1 MKKIL
6 CMIMV
11 LVSLLGSVA
20 HADMA
25 YIEYAN
31 STKEIRGVFGQ
42 FIELLNDKYDE
53 QGELTGT
60 EVALW
65 YEYTN
70 VYFGLDKVSA
80 LQTDVA
86 MYEESPKLGKTA
98 SDTDNLYLDMIEIA
112 YEKYCNGESTQS
124 EFFEAVRP
132 IVDIVLTYYQ

>member
-6 CMIMV
+6 CMVMV

-25 YIEYAN
+25 YTEYAN

-42 FIELLNDKYDE
+42 FIQLLNDKYDE
-53 QGELTGT
+53 QGELTET

-86 MYEESPKLGKTA
+86 MYEQSPKLGETA
-98 SDTDNLYLDMIEIA
+98 GDTDDLYLDLIEIA
-112 YEKYCNGESTQS
+112 YEKYCNGDSTQS

-132 IVDIVLTYYQ
+132 IIDIVLTYYQ

>member
-6 CMIMV
+6 CMVMV

-42 FIELLNDKYDE
+42 FIQLLNDKYDK
-53 QGELTGT
+53 QGELTET
-60 EVALW
+60 EVTLW

-86 MYEESPKLGKTA
+86 MYEEAPKLGEIA
-98 SDTDNLYLDMIEIA
+98 EDADDLYLDLIEIA
-112 YEKYCNGESTQS
+112 YEKYCNDESTQS

-132 IVDIVLTYYQ
+132 IIDIVLTYYQ

>member
-6 CMIMV
+6 CMVMV

-53 QGELTGT
+53 QGELTET

-65 YEYTN
+65 YEYIN

-98 SDTDNLYLDMIEIA
+98 SDTDNLYLDMIEIE

>member
-6 CMIMV
+6 YVVMV

-42 FIELLNDKYDE
+42 FIQLLNDKYDE
-53 QGELTGT
+53 QGELTET

-65 YEYTN
+65 YEYIN

-132 IVDIVLTYYQ
+132 IIDIVLRCFQ

>member
-25 YIEYAN
+25 YTEYAN
-31 STKEIRGVFGQ
+31 STRELRGIFGQ
-42 FIELLNDKYDE
+42 FIELLNDKYDK
-53 QGELTGT
+53 QGELTET

-86 MYEESPKLGKTA
+86 MYRESPEFGEMTIDGDDLF
-98 SDTDNLYLDMIEIA
+98 LDSIEIE

-124 EFFEAVRP
+124 EFFEAARP
-132 IVDIVLTYYQ
+132 IMDIVLTYNQ

>member
-6 CMIMV
+6 CMIIV

-42 FIELLNDKYDE
+42 FIQLLNDTYDE
-53 QGELTGT
+53 QGELTET

-65 YEYTN
+65 YEYIN
-70 VYFGLDKVSA
+70 VYFGMDKVSA

>member
-6 CMIMV
+6 CMVMV
-11 LVSLLGSVA
+11 LVSLLGPIA

-42 FIELLNDKYDE
+42 FIQLLNDKYDK
-53 QGELTGT
+53 QGELTET

-86 MYEESPKLGKTA
+86 MYEQSPKLGETA
-98 SDTDNLYLDMIEIA
+98 GDTDDLYLDLIEIA
-112 YEKYCNGESTQS
+112 YEKYCNGDSTQS

>member
-6 CMIMV
+6 CMVMV

-25 YIEYAN
+25 YIEYAT
-31 STKEIRGVFGQ
+31 STKEIRVVFGQ
-42 FIELLNDKYDE
+42 FIQLLNDKYDK
-53 QGELTGT
+53 QGELTET

-86 MYEESPKLGKTA
+86 MYEQSPKLGETA
-98 SDTDNLYLDMIEIA
+98 GDTDDLYLDLIEIA

-132 IVDIVLTYYQ
+132 IVDIVLTYFQ

>member
-6 CMIMV
+6 CMVMV
-11 LVSLLGSVA
+11 LVSLLGSLA

-42 FIELLNDKYDE
+42 FIQLLNDKYDK
-53 QGELTGT
+53 QGELTET

-86 MYEESPKLGKTA
+86 MYEESPKLGETA
-98 SDTDNLYLDMIEIA
+98 GDTDDLYLDLIEIA
-112 YEKYCNGESTQS
+112 YEKYCNGDSTQS

-132 IVDIVLTYYQ
+132 IIDIVLTYYQ

>member
-6 CMIMV
+6 CMVMV

-31 STKEIRGVFGQ
+31 NTKEIRGVFGQ
-42 FIELLNDKYDE
+42 FIQLLNDKYDK
-53 QGELTGT
+53 QGELTET

-86 MYEESPKLGKTA
+86 MYEESPKLGETVG
-98 SDTDNLYLDMIEIA
+98 DTNDLYLDMIEIA

-124 EFFEAVRP
+124 EFFEAARP
-132 IVDIVLTYYQ
+132 IMDIVLTYNQ

>member
-6 CMIMV
+6 CMVMV

-42 FIELLNDKYDE
+42 FIQLLNDKYDK
-53 QGELTGT
+53 QGELTET

-86 MYEESPKLGKTA
+86 MYEQSPKLGET
-98 SDTDNLYLDMIEIA
+98 SGDTDDLYLDLIDIA
-112 YEKYCNGESTQS
+112 YTKYCDGESTQS

-132 IVDIVLTYYQ
+132 IIDIVLTYYQ

>member
-6 CMIMV
+6 CMV
-11 LVSLLGSVA
+11 LTLVSLLGSVA

-42 FIELLNDKYDE
+42 FIELLNDKYDK
-53 QGELTGT
+53 QGELTDT

-98 SDTDNLYLDMIEIA
+98 GDADDLYLDLIEIA
-112 YEKYCNGESTQS
+112 YEKYRNGESTQS

-132 IVDIVLTYYQ
+132 IIDIVLTYFQ

>member
-6 CMIMV
+6 CMVMV
-11 LVSLLGSVA
+11 LISLLGSIA

-42 FIELLNDKYDE
+42 FIQLLNDKYDK
-53 QGELTGT
+53 QGELTET

-86 MYEESPKLGKTA
+86 MYEQSPKLGETA
-98 SDTDNLYLDMIEIA
+98 GDTDDLYLDLIEIA
-112 YEKYCNGESTQS
+112 YEKYCNGDSTQS

-132 IVDIVLTYYQ
+132 IVDIVLTYF

>member
-6 CMIMV
+6 CMVMV
-11 LVSLLGSVA
+11 LVSLLGSLA

-42 FIELLNDKYDE
+42 FIQLLNDKYDK
-53 QGELTGT
+53 QGELTET

-70 VYFGLDKVSA
+70 VYFGLDKVST

-132 IVDIVLTYYQ
+132 IVDIVLTYFQ

>member
-6 CMIMV
+6 CMVMV

-25 YIEYAN
+25 YIEYSN

-42 FIELLNDKYDE
+42 FIQLLNDKYDE
-53 QGELTGT
+53 QGELTET

-86 MYEESPKLGKTA
+86 MYRESPEFGEMTIDGDDLF
-98 SDTDNLYLDMIEIA
+98 LDSIEIE

-132 IVDIVLTYYQ
+132 IMDIVLTYYQ

>member
-6 CMIMV
+6 CMVMV

-42 FIELLNDKYDE
+42 FIQLLNDKYDK
-53 QGELTGT
+53 QGELTET

-86 MYEESPKLGKTA
+86 MYEESPKLGETA
-98 SDTDNLYLDMIEIA
+98 GDTDDLYLDLIEIA
-112 YEKYCNGESTQS
+112 YEKYCNGDSTQS

-132 IVDIVLTYYQ
+132 IIDIVLTYYQ

>member
-6 CMIMV
+6 CMVMV
-11 LVSLLGSVA
+11 LISLLGSVA

-42 FIELLNDKYDE
+42 FIQLLNDKYDE
-53 QGELTGT
+53 QGELTET

-70 VYFGLDKVSA
+70 VYFGLNKVST

-112 YEKYCNGESTQS
+112 YEKYCNGDSTQS

-132 IVDIVLTYYQ
+132 IIDIVLTYYQ

>member
-6 CMIMV
+6 CMVMV

-42 FIELLNDKYDE
+42 FIQLLNDKYDK
-53 QGELTGT
+53 QGELTET

-86 MYEESPKLGKTA
+86 MYEQSPKLGETA
-98 SDTDNLYLDMIEIA
+98 GDTDDLYLDLIEIA
-112 YEKYCNGESTQS
+112 YEKYCNGDSTQS

-132 IVDIVLTYYQ
+132 IIDIVLTYYQ

>member
-11 LVSLLGSVA
+11 LVSLLGSIA

-42 FIELLNDKYDE
+42 FIQLLNDKYDK
-53 QGELTGT
+53 QGELTET

-86 MYEESPKLGKTA
+86 MYEESPKLGETVG
-98 SDTDNLYLDMIEIA
+98 DTNDLYLDMIEIA

-132 IVDIVLTYYQ
+132 IIDIVLTYYQ

>member
-6 CMIMV
+6 CMVMV

-25 YIEYAN
+25 YIEYAT
-31 STKEIRGVFGQ
+31 STKEIRVVFGQ
-42 FIELLNDKYDE
+42 FIQLLNDKYDK
-53 QGELTGT
+53 QGELTET

-86 MYEESPKLGKTA
+86 MYEQSPKLGETA
-98 SDTDNLYLDMIEIA
+98 GDTDDLYLDLIEIA
-112 YEKYCNGESTQS
+112 YEKYCNCDSTQS

-132 IVDIVLTYYQ
+132 IVDIVLTYFQ

>member
-6 CMIMV
+6 CMVMV

-42 FIELLNDKYDE
+42 FIQLLNDKYDK
-53 QGELTGT
+53 QGELTET

-86 MYEESPKLGKTA
+86 MYEESPELGETA
-98 SDTDNLYLDMIEIA
+98 GDTDDLYLDLIEIA
-112 YEKYCNGESTQS
+112 YEKYCNGDSTQS

-132 IVDIVLTYYQ
+132 IIDIVLTYYQ

>member
-6 CMIMV
+6 CMVMV

-42 FIELLNDKYDE
+42 FIQLLNDKYDK
-53 QGELTGT
+53 QGELTET

-86 MYEESPKLGKTA
+86 MYEQYPKLGET
-98 SDTDNLYLDMIEIA
+98 SGDTDDLYLDLIEIA
-112 YEKYCNGESTQS
+112 YEKYCNGDSTQS

-132 IVDIVLTYYQ
+132 IIDIVLTYF

>member
-6 CMIMV
+6 CMVMV

-20 HADMA
+20 YADMA
-25 YIEYAN
+25 YTEYAN
-31 STKEIRGVFGQ
+31 STRELRGIFGQ
-42 FIELLNDKYDE
+42 FIELLNDKYDK
-53 QGELTGT
+53 QGELTET

-86 MYEESPKLGKTA
+86 MYEEAPKLGEIA
-98 SDTDNLYLDMIEIA
+98 GDADDLFLDSIEIE

-132 IVDIVLTYYQ
+132 IMDIVLTYNQ

>member
-53 QGELTGT
+53 QGELTET

-70 VYFGLDKVSA
+70 VYFGLDKVST

-132 IVDIVLTYYQ
+132 IVDIVLTYFQ

>member
-6 CMIMV
+6 CMIIV

-42 FIELLNDKYDE
+42 FIQLLNDKYNK
-53 QGELTGT
+53 QGELTET

-86 MYEESPKLGKTA
+86 MYEESPKLGETVG
-98 SDTDNLYLDMIEIA
+98 DTNDLYLDMIEIA

-132 IVDIVLTYYQ
+132 IVDIVLTYFQ

>member
-6 CMIMV
+6 CMVMV

-42 FIELLNDKYDE
+42 FIQLLNDKYDK
-53 QGELTGT
+53 QGELTET

-86 MYEESPKLGKTA
+86 MYEESPKLGETVG
-98 SDTDNLYLDMIEIA
+98 DTNDLYLDMIEIA

-132 IVDIVLTYYQ
+132 IIDIVLTYYQ

>member
-6 CMIMV
+6 CMVMV

-25 YIEYAN
+25 YVEYAN

-42 FIELLNDKYDE
+42 FIQLLNDKYDK
-53 QGELTGT
+53 QGELTET

-65 YEYTN
+65 YEYIN

-132 IVDIVLTYYQ
+132 IIDIVLTYYQ

>member
-6 CMIMV
+6 CMVMV
-11 LVSLLGSVA
+11 LVSLLGSIA

-42 FIELLNDKYDE
+42 FIQLLNDKYDK
-53 QGELTGT
+53 QGELTET

-86 MYEESPKLGKTA
+86 MYEESPKLGETA
-98 SDTDNLYLDMIEIA
+98 GDTDDLYLDLIEIA
-112 YEKYCNGESTQS
+112 YEKYCNGDSTQS

-132 IVDIVLTYYQ
+132 IIDIVLTYYQ

>member
-6 CMIMV
+6 CMVMV
-11 LVSLLGSVA
+11 LVSLLGSIA

-42 FIELLNDKYDE
+42 FIELLNDKYDK
-53 QGELTGT
+53 QGELTET

-86 MYEESPKLGKTA
+86 MYEQSPKLGETA
-98 SDTDNLYLDMIEIA
+98 GDTDDLYLDLIEIA
-112 YEKYCNGESTQS
+112 YEKYCNGDSTQS

-132 IVDIVLTYYQ
+132 IIDIVLTYYQ